1 LTKVRSV
8 EWLTNLFSPNKSRHN
23 SSSTDTSRSVQRSIL
38 QVLKCQLWPDW
49 ENFRHMGEFSSI
61 VSIVAL
67 WAIIHFGHFL
77 KITYLQMFHIFL
89 GNFFHINSC
98 IVIIK
103 KYGLDFIL
111 GNFFTKSSGHL
122 VCGQLYIRTYIYV
135 CTTVSRNET
144 HVKQWLQNHISIHM
158 HTYINISWSTGHIP
172 NDL

>member
-23 SSSTDTSRSVQRSIL
+23 SSSTDTSRSV
-38 QVLKCQLWPDW
+38 
-49 ENFRHMGEFSSI
+49 
-61 VSIVAL
+61 VAL